1 MTSDHLD
8 ADGVP
13 LPDAPLEEPAGGG
26 VLTLHRGAG
35 RARRPP
41 AAELAVASYGEV
53 AARVAAAGEPRWLIE
68 GLWPADAYGV
78 LAADIKA
85 GKTWAALDLAVS
97 VACGLPWFGHFPCP
111 TPGGVLVF
119 LGEGGERAMVR
130 RIEAVAAHKHA
141 DPELIGERLRL
152 CFRVPQLAAPGAG
165 AELAA
170 VEGELAAHPAALVI
184 LDPLYLA
191 AGGASGAS
199 LYDMGAVLQA
209 IQGVCQQA
217 GCALMVVTHW
227 KKTGDGKGAERISGA
242 GPAAWARVIASVSVD
257 YRGADADGASTV
269 LLGFELIGGELAD
282 TRFRVRRRVRADD
295 PRDLGSPLAYQ
306 VEVLP
311 ADDGAV
317 DDAAAAGLSPS
328 RQWVL
333 AALRAG
339 GGFQTVK
346 QLGDRLAEAGHA
358 LKPRTIQVAL
368 GELEAAGLAE
378 GSEEGPGLARYWSPA
393 TPDPGDDR
401 EDRGGEEA
409 P

>member
-1 MTSDHLD
+1 VSGDRLD
-8 ADGVP
+8 RDGIP
-13 LPDAPLEEPAGGG
+13 LPDAPLEEPAGGEVVDLRPG
-26 VLTLHRGAG
+26 SG
-35 RARRPP
+35 RARRPVP
-41 AAELAVASYGEV
+41 GPAELQVCSFGEV
-53 AARVAAAGEPRWLIE
+53 AARVAAAGEPRWLVE

-97 VACGLPWFGHFPCP
+97 VACGLPWFEHFPCP

-130 RIEAVAAHKHA
+130 RIQAIATHKHA
-141 DPELIGERLRL
+141 DPELVAERLRL
-152 CFRVPQLAAPGAG
+152 CFRVPHLAAPGVG

-170 VEGELAAHPAALVI
+170 IEGELATHPAALVI

-191 AGGASGAS
+191 AGGASGSS

-209 IQGVCQQA
+209 IQEVCQQA

-282 TRFRVRRRVRADD
+282 THFRVRRRVRADD
-295 PRDLGSPLAYQ
+295 PADLGSPLSYS

-311 ADDGAV
+311 ADDVQGLEP
-317 DDAAAAGLSPS
+317 AAAGLSPS

-333 AALRAG
+333 AALRTG

-368 GELEAAGLAE
+368 GELEAAGLAA

-393 TPDPGDDR
+393 TPTDDS
-401 EDRGGEEA
+401 EQDGEGA
-409 P
+409 S